1 MEKEKC
7 SLEKEDIV
15 INEAN
20 APRGICVTGFPSKT
34 TSNKLVIHFQKRKH
48 GGGDIECIHITE
60 KRVAVIVFDE
70 PKGIISVNTVYLFIW
85 TFCPIL

>member
-1 MEKEKC
+1 MEEEKC

-34 TSNKLVIHFQKRKH
+34 TANELVIHFQKRKH

-70 PKGIISVNTVYLFIW
+70 STGIIDIM
-85 TFCPIL
+85 ILHIF